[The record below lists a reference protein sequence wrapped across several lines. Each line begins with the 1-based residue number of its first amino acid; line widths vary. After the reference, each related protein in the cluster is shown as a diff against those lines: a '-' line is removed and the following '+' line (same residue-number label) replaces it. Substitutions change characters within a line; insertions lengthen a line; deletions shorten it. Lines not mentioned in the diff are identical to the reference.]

1 MIRTRLGRVVL
12 PLLALALLGIAR
24 PAAQA
29 NAEAARHFKWLDV
42 ELAVDCET
50 NCNPDSAGCAT
61 NPDCKCDCFR

>member
-1 MIRTRLGRVVL
+1 MIRTRLGQVVL

-29 NAEAARHFKWLDV
+29 NAEGTRHFKWLG
-42 ELAVDCET
+42 AYGFADCDW
-50 NCNPDSAGCAT
+50 NCDPVAAGCET